1 MHPMNISEKSRTFNV
16 TRNAGWAMVLHL
28 LTILCQFVS
37 RTIFIRL
44 LGIDY
49 LGINDLFNNVLMILS
64 FTDLGIGSAIVFSM
78 YKPLASNDTET
89 LTSLMDFYKKA
100 YRTIAIVI
108 AVLGIAMVPFL
119 KYIIQDPPQIPESL
133 VFIYFLYVANTVVSY
148 TCCYK
153 KSIITADQ
161 KDYIVTIY
169 YKIFYF
175 LQILLQI
182 VFLVLTQN
190 FIVYLVIQM
199 VCNISN
205 NLFASR
211 KADQMYPYIKEKPK
225 KKLGRGEIST
235 IVNNVRS
242 LIIYRLSDTVMNS
255 IDNIL
260 ISALIGMKS
269 VALCSNY
276 LLIENSANQ
285 FIKQIINGFT
295 ASVGNL
301 NVAAGREKQ
310 IEIFDAMMLITSWLY
325 GYLTI
330 GLVLL
335 TTPLVELWL
344 GDVYTIGAFVVFAM
358 AIRSYVAG
366 VQFVPYTFRTT
377 MNLLG
382 ENRWMPLVG
391 AAANLVL
398 SVVFA
403 HWFGIAGIFLATMVA
418 RLLTTTW
425 MDIFVVFRKGFAQS
439 PWRVYVRTAL
449 YAAVMLAN
457 MAITRFVLSL
467 ITIQGIPGF
476 IVQVIVC
483 SVVCNLLFL
492 VCYCRT
498 KAFGYV
504 WMQFQ
509 NLIKMLFRKYISKS

>member
-1 MHPMNISEKSRTFNV
+1 M
-16 TRNAGWAMVLHL
+16 
-28 LTILCQFVS
+28 
-37 RTIFIRL
+37 
-44 LGIDY
+44 
-49 LGINDLFNNVLMILS
+49 
-64 FTDLGIGSAIVFSM
+64 
-78 YKPLASNDTET
+78 
-89 LTSLMDFYKKA
+89 
-100 YRTIAIVI
+100 
-108 AVLGIAMVPFL
+108 
-119 KYIIQDPPQIPESL
+119 
-133 VFIYFLYVANTVVSY
+133 SY

-295 ASVGNL
+295 AQRRQSECRG
-301 NVAAGREKQ
+301 
-310 IEIFDAMMLITSWLY
+310 
-325 GYLTI
+325 
-330 GLVLL
+330 
-335 TTPLVELWL
+335 
-344 GDVYTIGAFVVFAM
+344 GA
-358 AIRSYVAG
+358 
-366 VQFVPYTFRTT
+366 
-377 MNLLG
+377 
-382 ENRWMPLVG
+382 
-391 AAANLVL
+391 
-398 SVVFA
+398 
-403 HWFGIAGIFLATMVA
+403 
-418 RLLTTTW
+418 
-425 MDIFVVFRKGFAQS
+425 RK
-439 PWRVYVRTAL
+439 TD
-449 YAAVMLAN
+449 
-457 MAITRFVLSL
+457 
-467 ITIQGIPGF
+467 
-476 IVQVIVC
+476 
-483 SVVCNLLFL
+483 
-492 VCYCRT
+492 
-498 KAFGYV
+498 
-504 WMQFQ
+504 
-509 NLIKMLFRKYISKS
+509 

>member
-1 MHPMNISEKSRTFNV
+1 MNIPEKSRTFNV
-16 TRNAGWAMVLHL
+16 TRNAGWAMVLHM

-37 RTIFIRL
+37 RTIFIRY
-44 LGIDY
+44 LGIEY
-49 LGINDLFNNVLMILS
+49 LGINDLFNNVLIILS

-78 YKPLASNDTET
+78 YKPLACNDTET
-89 LTSLMDFYKKA
+89 LTALMDFYKKA
-100 YRTIAIVI
+100 YRVI
-108 AVLGIAMVPFL
+108 AVVVGAFGIALVPFL
-119 KYIIQDPPQIPESL
+119 GFIIKDPPEIPENL
-133 VFIYFLYVANTVVSY
+133 LFIYFLYVANAVLTY
-148 TCCYK
+148 CYCYK

-161 KDYIVTIY
+161 KDYIVNIY
-169 YKIFYF
+169 YKLFYF

-182 VFLVLTQN
+182 VFLVVTRQ

-199 VCNISN
+199 ACNLLN
-205 NLFASR
+205 NLVASR

-276 LLIENSANQ
+276 ILIENSANQ
-285 FIKQIINGFT
+285 FIKQIVSGFT